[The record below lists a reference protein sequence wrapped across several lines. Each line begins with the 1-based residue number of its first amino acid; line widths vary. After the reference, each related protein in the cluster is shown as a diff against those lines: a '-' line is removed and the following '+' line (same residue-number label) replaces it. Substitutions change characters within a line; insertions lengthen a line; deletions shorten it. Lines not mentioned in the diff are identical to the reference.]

1 MYTFLTLVLFSF
13 ALTNTYTVV
22 PESSSIEWIG
32 SKVTGSHNGF
42 ISLTSGTVTMKD
54 NKIKK
59 SELFVDMNSITNI
72 DINSEGSRNYLV
84 KHLKG
89 EDFFDVEN
97 FPSSHIAFIQ
107 FNEDST
113 STSLTCDIT
122 IKGITNRVEFPVEI
136 ALENETAVAKGS
148 VVVDRTKHNIKYKSK
163 TFFKEIGDKFI
174 YDEFTLNFS
183 VFARLDKSE

>member
-89 EDFFDVEN
+89 EDFFETSAQALREALIELKEIYGTFDNEKILDQIFEN
-97 FPSSHIAFIQ
+97 F
-107 FNEDST
+107 
-113 STSLTCDIT
+113 C
-122 IKGITNRVEFPVEI
+122 
-136 ALENETAVAKGS
+136 
-148 VVVDRTKHNIKYKSK
+148 
-163 TFFKEIGDKFI
+163 IGK
-174 YDEFTLNFS
+174 
-183 VFARLDKSE
+183 